1 MSHLSATMELTPYGM
16 FVSDYDYGLLVCRR
30 INCFAPTDL
39 QIHLGPYEALWVKSF
54 VSHHSLHLH
63 VRTGCLGSSLAFS

>member
-1 MSHLSATMELTPYGM
+1 MSYLSATMELAPYDM

-30 INCFAPTDL
+30 INHSASTDL

-54 VSHHSLHLH
+54 VSHRSLHH
-63 VRTGCLGSSLAFS
+63 HARTSCPR